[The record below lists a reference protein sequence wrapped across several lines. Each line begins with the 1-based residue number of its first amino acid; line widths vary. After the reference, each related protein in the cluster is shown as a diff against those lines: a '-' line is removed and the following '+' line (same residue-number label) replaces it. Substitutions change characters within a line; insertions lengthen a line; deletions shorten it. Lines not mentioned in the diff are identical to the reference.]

1 MRRTATSTTLADL
14 PHEKRRT
21 RDSSSSSA
29 QKAKNGAQLRRTRLP
44 AETLRW
50 KPIKATGFPGMDGG
64 GGMMMLEE
72 LDDVDVEWEEDEE
85 GRKVARF
92 VVCLA

>member
-1 MRRTATSTTLADL
+1 
-14 PHEKRRT
+14 
-21 RDSSSSSA
+21 
-29 QKAKNGAQLRRTRLP
+29 
-44 AETLRW
+44 
-50 KPIKATGFPGMDGG
+50 
-64 GGMMMLEE
+64 MMLEE